1 MILAT
6 LSFLHACWWAT
17 GEFSLRA
24 VLQGTQVGPGA
35 ASRCF
40 FPRLPPSQPLFG
52 AEGSG
57 EPTLTVA
64 AGDVVRLPCSSGVPT
79 PRSTTWTK
87 DGREVVAGGGPG
99 QRLTLLPDGTLNIA
113 EVTPG
118 DEGSY
123 LCSSTLQDNS
133 TFWTQ
138 VRLLVTSD
146 PENLTTSVAPGSALA
161 NGTLFVLR
169 GSDVSFNCSTSSRSA
184 RRLAWTFGGAAASNG
199 SLVSTVGAS
208 LDFRIAAVQPGPSGP
223 LRLQVPG
230 HRRSAGDVPDG
241 HPECLWT
248 PAWEPSHALFSCTW
262 PGAYPTPTLRWAAG
276 WGHEGRVYASEQT
289 DSLPLMLN
297 RSALSDGER
306 LTCVARHATLAPGA
320 ERTCTLTIKPPL
332 PKGEPLVMVQKGDS
346 ITLTCTEEESTP
358 PANTTWRK
366 GLLQEAVVPGFKY
379 TLAEEGP
386 VRRLTIHNVSGD
398 DQGVYFC
405 RSENLL
411 GVRELEVYLTVRTSS
426 AYTGVIIGV
435 FVAAVIVASPI
446 VFAKSLYSNRH
457 RVCLGRTGGREGD
470 GDVMNLVESDDE
482 QIFQDAVPRLPPPNH
497 GPQTTLVQIH
507 RIPSSR
513 LSARR
518 PRGASHN
525 QMLLW
530 F

>member
-230 HRRSAGDVPDG
+230 HRRSAGG
-241 HPECLWT
+241 Q
-248 PAWEPSHALFSCTW
+248 
-262 PGAYPTPTLRWAAG
+262 GQRGAAG
-276 WGHEGRVYASEQT
+276 LLGRA
-289 DSLPLMLN
+289 
-297 RSALSDGER
+297 RSPS
-306 LTCVARHATLAPGA
+306 
-320 ERTCTLTIKPPL
+320 PPL

-457 RVCLGRTGGREGD
+457 RVCLG
-470 GDVMNLVESDDE
+470 NLSKSFHQATETS
-482 QIFQDAVPRLPPPNH
+482 
-497 GPQTTLVQIH
+497 
-507 RIPSSR
+507 
-513 LSARR
+513 
-518 PRGASHN
+518 
-525 QMLLW
+525 
-530 F
+530 